1 MVNKPLTVAWISD
14 FPVEWLPNLP
24 AQLQALPR
32 RHPATWQIV
41 LLSEFE
47 KKPDLR
53 LHIILLRGRIGADF
67 SFERNGVV
75 FHVLKAPP
83 WLRLGTLFWMDTRLI
98 ERVCNRINPDLV
110 HAWGFEKGAAL
121 IGMRLNYPCLVTVQG
136 LFAWYKRMVPLPIY
150 YRFIARLEQ
159 STLPRAALVTTES
172 NFAVEF
178 LRNRFSGLRVQQAEH
193 APNQMFFEVQR
204 KPQVEP
210 IEFISIGE
218 LSFRKGS
225 DLLIRALE
233 RLTPEFPFKCTI
245 VSGPDR
251 GYLNS
256 LRPGIS
262 PGLKERLEFK
272 EHLLPHQVAQALE
285 TPALML
291 LPTRADVSP
300 NAIKEAVV
308 AGVPVVASEVGGIP
322 DYVEPFKNG
331 ILFPPGDLNAFTDAI
346 QIARKHSLFSRGQV
360 EKGSLAKSRGYL
372 SPARMAQNF
381 LSAYD
386 RLLETVTISR

>member
-24 AQLQALPR
+24 AQLQGLPR
-32 RHPATWQIV
+32 RHPATWQLV

-47 KKPDLR
+47 KSPDLR
-53 LHIILLRGRIGADF
+53 LHIILMRGRIEADF
-67 SFERNGVV
+67 TFERNGVV
-75 FHVLKAPP
+75 FHVLKTPP
-83 WLRLGTLFWMDTRLI
+83 WLRLGSLFWMDTRLI
-98 ERVCNRINPDLV
+98 ERVCNRIKPDLV
-110 HAWGFEKGAAL
+110 HAWGLEKGAAL

-136 LFAWYKRMVPLPIY
+136 LFSWYKQRVPLPPY

-178 LRNRFSGLRVQQAEH
+178 LRNRFPGLRVQQAEH
-193 APNQMFFEVQR
+193 APNKMFFEVKR
-204 KPQVEP
+204 KPQMDP

-218 LSFRKGS
+218 LSFRKGT

-233 RLTPEFPFKCTI
+233 RLISEFPFKCTV
-245 VSGPDR
+245 VSGPNR
-251 GYLNS
+251 RYLNS

-262 PGLKERLEFK
+262 STLKQRLEFK

-285 TPALML
+285 TPTLML

-322 DYVEPFKNG
+322 DYVEPLRNG
-331 ILFPPGDLNAFTDAI
+331 ILFPPEDLNGFIDAI
-346 QIARKHSLFSRGQV
+346 RTAQKHSLFSRGQV
-360 EKGSLAKSRGYL
+360 EEASLARSRGYL
-372 SPARMAQNF
+372 APARMAESF

-386 RLLETVTISR
+386 RLLETVTIPS